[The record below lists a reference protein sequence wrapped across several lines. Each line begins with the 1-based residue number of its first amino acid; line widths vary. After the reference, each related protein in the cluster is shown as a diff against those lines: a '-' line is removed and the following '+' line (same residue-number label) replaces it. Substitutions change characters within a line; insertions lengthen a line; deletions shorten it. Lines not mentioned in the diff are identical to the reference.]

1 VLIVSEEFHVNW
13 STQLR
18 KGLLELSI
26 LNALCGRRLYGYEL
40 VKRLS
45 EIEGLVISEG
55 TIYPI
60 LSRLRG
66 EEYLKTSIEESPGGP
81 PRKYYE
87 LTERGRAQLRRM
99 NAHWTQLQ
107 DALERLRKERR

>member
-1 VLIVSEEFHVNW
+1 MSEPFHENW
-13 STQLR
+13 ATQLR

-40 VKRLS
+40 VKRLG
-45 EIEGLVISEG
+45 EIDSLVVSEG

-60 LSRLRG
+60 LSRLRS
-66 EEYLKTSIEESPGGP
+66 EQYLKTSIEESSGGP

-87 LTERGRAQLRRM
+87 LTDRGRAQLRRM
-99 NAHWTQLQ
+99 NAHWQQLQ
-107 DALERLRKERR
+107 DAIEHLRRERR

>member
-1 VLIVSEEFHVNW
+1 MSEPFHENW
-13 STQLR
+13 ATQLR

-40 VKRLS
+40 VKRLG
-45 EIEGLVISEG
+45 EIDSLVVSEG

-60 LSRLRG
+60 LSRLRS
-66 EEYLKTSIEESPGGP
+66 EQYLKTSIEESSGGP

-87 LTERGRAQLRRM
+87 LTDRGRTQLRRM
-99 NAHWTQLQ
+99 NTHWQQLQ
-107 DALERLRKERR
+107 DAIEQLRKERR

>member
-1 VLIVSEEFHVNW
+1 MSEPFHENW
-13 STQLR
+13 ATQLR

-45 EIEGLVISEG
+45 EIDSLVVTEG

-60 LSRLRG
+60 LSRLRA
-66 EEYLKTSIEESPGGP
+66 EQYLKTSIEESSGGP

-87 LTERGRAQLRRM
+87 LTDRGRTQLRRM
-99 NAHWTQLQ
+99 NTHWQQLQ
-107 DALERLRKERR
+107 DAIEHLRKERR